1 MIYDRHQ
8 ILELEREGLKL
19 SDSAPETLGRKL
31 ASLERMLEI
40 DKMERILANH
50 VCLAMRASRDTINE
64 LKSSFQYAHQTDAF
78 NKGYTQIRGYLHK

>member
-1 MIYDRHQ
+1 MVYTRHQ
-8 ILELEREGLKL
+8 ILELERKGAKL
-19 SDSAPETLGRKL
+19 SDSAPETLGRQL
-31 ASLERMLEI
+31 ASIEMILAIDTTERV
-40 DKMERILANH
+40 LANH